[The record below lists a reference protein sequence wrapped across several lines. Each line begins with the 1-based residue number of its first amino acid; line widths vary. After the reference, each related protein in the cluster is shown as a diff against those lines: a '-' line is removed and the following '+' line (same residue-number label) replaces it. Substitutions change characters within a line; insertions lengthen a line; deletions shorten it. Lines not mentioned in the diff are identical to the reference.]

1 MKRTARRPEEPDEG
15 NAEPSASQGELSSS
29 KAKDNV
35 EELTAL
41 VKALIERQDDREKKH
56 EKDKLLQ
63 EQRWEAMQRQF
74 QQIQQQQKTS
84 EPHELEVQGQNE
96 PSCEYGESDSD
107 DDGPD
112 PGGYS
117 YKPQRE
123 PKLPILTPEDDIEH
137 FLITFERMAKVCRW
151 PKEEWAVRLVPLLTG
166 KARSAFVQ
174 MDIRHSNKYGRVKEA
189 ILSKYEI
196 TDETY
201 RRRFRSLKLEPDE
214 TPRELYVRLK
224 DLLNRWLQPEKSSQE
239 DVWRSSSWSSFSV
252 WSTQSS
258 RSGSGSATLT
268 VLKKQLVSPR
278 PSCQRARDPEPATL
292 DGSPVSPSQVSPMGV
307 IKVVVLFL
315 GFLKV
320 SNPSPISL
328 RQLKGHKQVA
338 GSADWDQWLPYL
350 LFAYR
355 EVPQASTGFSPF
367 ELLYGRQ
374 VRGPLD
380 LLRDYWEQTETEGDN
395 IIAYVQEDIKP
406 LLDPSLFQETPGFTS
421 LVQHK
426 IRLKKDA
433 PVRQRSYRIPERL
446 VPVLQKEIMLML
458 ELGIIEVSSSEWCSP
473 IVLVPKKDGSLRFCI
488 DFRYLNAIS
497 NFDPYPMPRID
508 DLLEKVGGAA
518 FITTLDLSKGY
529 WQLALAPEAKELTA
543 FRTPFG
549 MYQFK
554 VMPFGLQGAPATFQR
569 LMDHVLRDVSDFS
582 AAYLDD
588 VVVYSSSWEDH
599 LCHLQEVLQRIRA
612 AGLTIN
618 PRKCSLA
625 HREVQYLGYTI
636 GYGKIK
642 PQVEKMEAIR
652 SFPVPTTKRKVRGF
666 IGLVG
671 WYRKFVPH
679 FSERSAVLTNLTK
692 KNVPNKVRWTEE
704 CEQAFNDLKE
714 AVCTE
719 PVLASPDFSQPFIL
733 QTDASQTGLG
743 AVLLQEREGER
754 RPVVFLSRRLLDRET
769 RELGGKRAI
778 IKYEITMK
786 LTWDDASGFKLEP
799 DETPREL
806 YVRLKD
812 LLNRW
817 LQPEKSS
824 QEDVWEKLILEQ
836 FLRMVNPELEI
847 WIRERDP
854 DSAEEAARLAEAFL
868 SARKGPR
875 AGYFGREPR
884 FTQPMPRPAAVPLM
898 ERRGRTTPVLVNGQ
912 KVEALLDSGCFQSVV
927 LSSLVPEERR
937 SRETTPLTCIHG
949 DEHTYPTAEV
959 YITVGGQTYLLNVAL
974 AENLPFDVIL
984 GNDIPTLL
992 DLMSQSN
999 VLEGEKVCNPVTEKP
1014 TVEPVNSVNVLTR
1027 AQKAKA
1033 NFEELPFWE
1042 EEFEALPGKARK
1054 PKAQR
1059 RKEKFAG
1066 SPKEESQCSKP
1077 LSPVEFEI
1085 PTDIGALQKQDPSL
1099 KPWLEK
1105 ASGQQGENKC
1115 LDETKYVIKNDILYQ
1130 VNDKTEALALPHK
1143 FRQKVMELGHSI
1155 PWAGHMA
1162 FQKTL
1167 RRIGSRFAWPG
1178 MYTQISKFCKTCE
1191 KCQLTAGKGVG
1202 QAHLQPLPIIGT
1214 PFERIGMDI
1223 VGPLEKSSTGN
1234 RFILV
1239 LCDYATRYP
1248 EAFPLRSIK
1257 AKQIAN
1263 CLLQLFSRVGVAKE
1277 ILTDCGTNFMSKLLK
1292 QVYQLLGVKGIRTTP
1307 YHPQTDGLVERYN
1320 KTLKHMLRKF
1330 VCDTG
1335 ADWDQWLPYL
1345 LFAYREV
1352 PQASTGFSPFELLYG
1367 RQVRGPLDLLRDYW
1381 EQTETEGDNI
1391 IAYVVKMR
1399 ERLEAMAALAQ
1410 EI

>member
-201 RRRFRSLKLEPDE
+201 RRRFRSL
-214 TPRELYVRLK
+214 
-224 DLLNRWLQPEKSSQE
+224 
-239 DVWRSSSWSSFSV
+239 
-252 WSTQSS
+252 
-258 RSGSGSATLT
+258 
-268 VLKKQLVSPR
+268 
-278 PSCQRARDPEPATL
+278 
-292 DGSPVSPSQVSPMGV
+292 
-307 IKVVVLFL
+307 
-315 GFLKV
+315 
-320 SNPSPISL
+320 
-328 RQLKGHKQVA
+328 
-338 GSADWDQWLPYL
+338 
-350 LFAYR
+350 
-355 EVPQASTGFSPF
+355 
-367 ELLYGRQ
+367 
-374 VRGPLD
+374 
-380 LLRDYWEQTETEGDN
+380 
-395 IIAYVQEDIKP
+395 
-406 LLDPSLFQETPGFTS
+406 
-421 LVQHK
+421 
-426 IRLKKDA
+426 
-433 PVRQRSYRIPERL
+433 
-446 VPVLQKEIMLML
+446 
-458 ELGIIEVSSSEWCSP
+458 
-473 IVLVPKKDGSLRFCI
+473 
-488 DFRYLNAIS
+488 
-497 NFDPYPMPRID
+497 
-508 DLLEKVGGAA
+508 
-518 FITTLDLSKGY
+518 
-529 WQLALAPEAKELTA
+529 
-543 FRTPFG
+543 
-549 MYQFK
+549 
-554 VMPFGLQGAPATFQR
+554 
-569 LMDHVLRDVSDFS
+569 
-582 AAYLDD
+582 
-588 VVVYSSSWEDH
+588 
-599 LCHLQEVLQRIRA
+599 
-612 AGLTIN
+612 
-618 PRKCSLA
+618 
-625 HREVQYLGYTI
+625 
-636 GYGKIK
+636 
-642 PQVEKMEAIR
+642 
-652 SFPVPTTKRKVRGF
+652 
-666 IGLVG
+666 
-671 WYRKFVPH
+671 
-679 FSERSAVLTNLTK
+679 
-692 KNVPNKVRWTEE
+692 
-704 CEQAFNDLKE
+704 
-714 AVCTE
+714 
-719 PVLASPDFSQPFIL
+719 
-733 QTDASQTGLG
+733 
-743 AVLLQEREGER
+743 
-754 RPVVFLSRRLLDRET
+754 
-769 RELGGKRAI
+769 
-778 IKYEITMK
+778 
-786 LTWDDASGFKLEP
+786 KLEP

-1054 PKAQR
+1054 PKAKR

-1178 MYTQISKFCKTCE
+1178 I
-1191 KCQLTAGKGVG
+1191 
-1202 QAHLQPLPIIGT
+1202 
-1214 PFERIGMDI
+1214 
-1223 VGPLEKSSTGN
+1223 
-1234 RFILV
+1234 
-1239 LCDYATRYP
+1239 
-1248 EAFPLRSIK
+1248 
-1257 AKQIAN
+1257 
-1263 CLLQLFSRVGVAKE
+1263 VGVAKE

-1410 EI
+1410 ENLKEAQKQQKTWFDQKAKERVFSQDKRQKKHQVFHVNLLKEFHVRQEPAQQLLVRAVQDEETTEKYFPTSANEPAGLDLSHLSPSQQEDIQPLLDPSLFQETPGFTSLVQHKIRLKKDAPVRQRSYRIPERLVPVLQKEIMLMLELGIIEVSSSEWCSPSCWYPKKMALCDSA